1 MKRVYVAAAIALLVV
16 VAIVGPSFLRE
27 DKAAGPP
34 AARSYTPL
42 TDWIQSE
49 GLTKKVQMLSA
60 MQELRDQTAAL
71 ADEHTLELT
80 IRDELP
86 LEIWEV
92 VDGACTTLGEP
103 ASIEVSSGDG
113 TRLSEGTTVPSGA
126 ELTES
131 GGCEAYMSVTVA
143 IAAEYDVAV
152 KLSGRDNPKQTR
164 VEHRGT
170 HQSVMLDR

>member
-1 MKRVYVAAAIALLVV
+1 MKRVYVAAAIALLVA
-16 VAIVGPSFLRE
+16 VAIIGPSFLRE
-27 DKAAGPP
+27 DNASPP
-34 AARSYTPL
+34 AAQSYTPL
-42 TDWIQSE
+42 TDWIQPD
-49 GLTKKVQMLSA
+49 GVAKTVQMLTA

-71 ADEHTLELT
+71 AEDHTLELT

-86 LEIWEV
+86 LEIWV
-92 VDGACTTLGEP
+92 AADGACTTLGEP

-170 HQSVMLDR
+170 HQSVILDR